1 MLVLVSRYA
10 VPEGSVI
17 VIGSVSYLMEEG
29 RVGYSKGF
37 VTEYIRYSKAFNNK
51 VHVVPFLPPPLCGT
65 DDQDLMRGMLD
76 IARWIERLQKWE
88 LNDYLSELKLYILT
102 AGEGPELTE
111 MVTTR
116 HKMPKS
122 FEAYNDRVYMCHGWD
137 GLQSNL
143 PPMNERAEKVIINA
157 LMMDLSSSFKWK
169 LDAEPSLE
177 RNPANSARL
186 SVDTVGLVI
195 GGSNAKGWSAL

>member
-1 MLVLVSRYA
+1 
-10 VPEGSVI
+10 
-17 VIGSVSYLMEEG
+17 
-29 RVGYSKGF
+29 
-37 VTEYIRYSKAFNNK
+37 
-51 VHVVPFLPPPLCGT
+51 
-65 DDQDLMRGMLD
+65 
-76 IARWIERLQKWE
+76 
-88 LNDYLSELKLYILT
+88 
-102 AGEGPELTE
+102 

-177 RNPANSARL
+177 RNPSGLPANSARL